1 MSSECPYCRAGL
13 GCKDHPDAPRCPPP
27 PVYGTSNEPEPPS
40 KLPKSFR
47 FYQPAHPLT
56 LSKPWSEHSDGEKAR
71 IIASHPPAGV
81 SSGGAKR
88 KSDEAP
94 KADTHPA
101 PKRRV
106 PEPQT
111 FGVVNS
117 APRQLR
123 SAAYDVYRCVIGC
136 NDQCAPVDVNLDET
150 IDDDI
155 IYQHS
160 KPLEQ
165 FRRPLEQYLRCIHCM
180 RNSGIWRTW
189 KNRDGGTTGR
199 IREHMQKCH
208 AEEFLPKVSY
218 SPVHL
223 AIKGDTAKMEY
234 SPRSF
239 SECLARW
246 MAVDDQ
252 AMNVV
257 ESKEFRQLL
266 VLASQ
271 APKLTD
277 DDIPHR
283 KKITKTIGELY
294 IAEKERIKH
303 ALKNARGQIS
313 ITSDLW
319 SDGNL
324 RAFMAVTAHY
334 INQEGYLAEH
344 LIAFRRIKG
353 HHTGVNMGQVFFSIL
368 EEFEIVEK
376 LGYITLDN
384 ASSNDTLMAEL
395 ERVFQERGLIAF
407 GRTLNRIRCF
417 PHVLNLSVNSVL
429 TALPAAA
436 KWYRDEA
443 DKKGETLDDEVI
455 DYLVALESGL
465 VNACRESVKAM
476 RKSDLRRD
484 GFSESIKLGNLHGYF
499 KTKNG
504 ETLLLPVLQLLRDS
518 ETRWSSTYNMI
529 KRYLE
534 LYPAVIRFSATH
546 PEMQIPV
553 ISQRQYEVLHDL
565 LNVLAVL
572 HSAQELLSA
581 ERTPTLSL
589 ALPVYEGLIQALKD
603 CKIAFPVLQ
612 HAVESGIQKLEAYV
626 AKTRGSPVYAYSM
639 AVNPCMK
646 FRWIDQHWDRIARNT
661 ARLHVKEK
669 MFEIRKNQYKSS
681 PTAINRPQTEAER
694 AAQAQQNGYMRV
706 LTLGSEIRL
715 VSSSSKCAY
724 HKSPTTSSNPMPEP
738 STSPS
743 LPLSSQHLMKE
754 GDLLVRCMA
763 EVDAELLRWEAL
775 DNYNAD
781 MMGTVTLVDF
791 WKAHRYDFPLLY
803 EIAMDVLPVQ
813 ASSVSSERAF
823 SSSKMTCT
831 RERNKI
837 SAESME
843 YLQVLKHSL
852 HRRRSTDD
860 NNQTLDFM
868 VHVVGSDIDEED

>member
-1 MSSECPYCRAGL
+1 
-13 GCKDHPDAPRCPPP
+13 
-27 PVYGTSNEPEPPS
+27 
-40 KLPKSFR
+40 
-47 FYQPAHPLT
+47 
-56 LSKPWSEHSDGEKAR
+56 
-71 IIASHPPAGV
+71 
-81 SSGGAKR
+81 
-88 KSDEAP
+88 
-94 KADTHPA
+94 
-101 PKRRV
+101 
-106 PEPQT
+106 
-111 FGVVNS
+111 
-117 APRQLR
+117 
-123 SAAYDVYRCVIGC
+123 
-136 NDQCAPVDVNLDET
+136 
-150 IDDDI
+150 
-155 IYQHS
+155 
-160 KPLEQ
+160 
-165 FRRPLEQYLRCIHCM
+165 
-180 RNSGIWRTW
+180 
-189 KNRDGGTTGR
+189 
-199 IREHMQKCH
+199 MQKCH

-218 SPVHL
+218 SP
-223 AIKGDTAKMEY
+223 
-234 SPRSF
+234 
-239 SECLARW
+239 
-246 MAVDDQ
+246 

-266 VLASQ
+266 VLASE

-334 INQEGYLAEH
+334 INQKGYLAEH

-436 KWYRDEA
+436 KWYRDEV

-534 LYPAVIRFSATH
+534 LYP
-546 PEMQIPV
+546 
-553 ISQRQYEVLHDL
+553 YEVLHDL

-612 HAVESGIQKLEAYV
+612 HAVESGIQKFEAYV

-639 AVNPCMK
+639 AVNPCMN
-646 FRWIDQHWDRIARNT
+646 FRWIGQHWDRIARNT

-681 PTAINRPQTEAER
+681 PTAINRPQAEAER

-775 DNYNAD
+775 DNHNAD

-791 WKAHRYDFPLLY
+791 WKAHCYDFPLLY

-860 NNQTLDFM
+860 NCQAR
-868 VHVVGSDIDEED
+868 VSRR